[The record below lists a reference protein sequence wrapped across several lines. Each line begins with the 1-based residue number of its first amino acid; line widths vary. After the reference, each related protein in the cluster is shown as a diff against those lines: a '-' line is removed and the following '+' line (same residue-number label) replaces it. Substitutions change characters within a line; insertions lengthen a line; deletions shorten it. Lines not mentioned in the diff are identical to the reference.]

1 MRDLIKQEQFEIEV
15 LDRLNSG
22 KFLRH
27 LIFGGG
33 TMLRL
38 CHGLNRFSIELDF
51 WLLREKAFL
60 DLSDALQDYLANY
73 YTIKDATDKFYTI
86 LLELKS
92 THYPRSL
99 KIEIRKKTGKF
110 RTEQAIAYSRYSTL
124 QVMVKTVSL
133 PDMMASKVNAFLDR
147 KEIRDVYDLEFLVK
161 RGVPLNLSK
170 RQEAE
175 VLQQIDHLSKRDYTV
190 KLGMLLEDG
199 QRLYYRN
206 ENFKILKAALKRN
219 GE

>member
-15 LDRLNSG
+15 LDKLNSG
-22 KFLRH
+22 KFLSH

-38 CHGLNRFSIELDF
+38 CHGLDRFSIDLDF
-51 WLLREKAFL
+51 WLLGKNAPHTL
-60 DLSDALQDYLANY
+60 PGDIKDYLAKY

-86 LLELKS
+86 LLELKAA
-92 THYPRSL
+92 HYPRSL
-99 KIEIRKKTGKF
+99 KIEVRKKTGKF

-147 KEIRDVYDLEFLVK
+147 REIRDVYDLEFFIK
-161 RGVPLNLSK
+161 RGMTLNLSK
-170 RQEAE
+170 GQKAE
-175 VLQQIDHLSKRDYTV
+175 MLQQIDSLSKRDYAV
-190 KLGMLLEDG
+190 KLGMLLEEG

-206 ENFKILKAALKRN
+206 ENFKILKAALRSN
-219 GE
+219 

>member
-15 LDRLNSG
+15 LDKLNSG
-22 KFLRH
+22 KFLSH

-38 CHGLNRFSIELDF
+38 CHGLDRFSIDLDF
-51 WLLREKAFL
+51 WLSQKKAPPAL
-60 DLSDALQDYLANY
+60 PGDLKDYLAKY

-92 THYPRSL
+92 IHYPRSL
-99 KIEIRKKTGKF
+99 KIEVRKKTGKF

-133 PDMMASKVNAFLDR
+133 PDMIASKVNAFLDR
-147 KEIRDVYDLEFLVK
+147 KEIRDVYDLEFFIK
-161 RGVPLNLSK
+161 RGMPLNLSK
-170 RQEAE
+170 RQKTE
-175 VLQQIDHLSKRDYTV
+175 VLQQIDSLSKRDYTV
-190 KLGMLLEDG
+190 KLGMLLEEG

-206 ENFKILKAALKRN
+206 ENFKILKAALKS
-219 GE
+219 EK